1 MPVFR
6 HEGLGYLTGTIWSFR
21 HQRFGVLPMVYGTLA
36 VSGLALALAAP
47 VGVGTAIFTSE
58 YLSPRWRYAVKGA
71 IELLAGVPSVVYGL
85 LGAVVLR
92 EAMVGVL
99 APFEPLSGD
108 SLATAGVLLAVMIL
122 PTAVSL
128 ADDAL
133 SGVPKELKRAARG
146 LGLSHAQTIRAATLP
161 LALPGIAAALV
172 LALGRALGE
181 TIAIFLVIGRQD
193 GQWPERL
200 LGLASLAEAGQTLTT
215 KLGGA
220 EIHIAYR
227 DPLHW
232 AALAGLVVILLTL
245 SVGISGL
252 GSWLGRRAW
261 R

>member
-6 HEGLGYLTGTIWSFR
+6 HEGLGYLTGTVWSFR